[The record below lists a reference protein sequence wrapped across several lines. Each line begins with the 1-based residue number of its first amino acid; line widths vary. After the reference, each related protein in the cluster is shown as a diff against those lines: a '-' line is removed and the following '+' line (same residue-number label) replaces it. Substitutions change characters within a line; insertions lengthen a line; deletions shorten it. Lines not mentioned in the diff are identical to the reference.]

1 MADATVAAD
10 PGAGGRGSHSP
21 PAPDAAEPSPPF
33 YVRYYVGHR
42 GKFGHE
48 FLELEITAAP
58 DGKGPGR
65 LRYANQSS
73 YKKGSRI
80 RKEAW
85 ISNAVVAEAE
95 RIVREACVIECD
107 DEQWPEPDE
116 VGRQELEVVT
126 KDEHICFA
134 CAKVGTLAQAQ
145 ACDDPKGLTR
155 FYYLSQDLK
164 ALVFGLISMHF
175 KIKPIPRVAA
185 FDADRADFA
194 SRIRDL
200 AVPHEEIHH
209 LRWELRSRDAEI
221 EDLQRAVRD
230 AQVYLYDERETV
242 LRLQTECEGLKIR
255 DFENR
260 RRVQHLLALT
270 QPVTHETTFFRE
282 GVSLGVGAAEGR
294 SRAAR
299 ERSRSN
305 GRAKRAPPAAVA
317 PATAAESVPP
327 PTHVG
332 HYLIGKTLGQGTF
345 GKVKLGTHILTGEN
359 VAVKVL
365 EKARIKEIADVTRV
379 TREIKI
385 FKKLEHPFL
394 CRLYELIEGIDY
406 LHDIGVVHRDLKP
419 ENILLM
425 DKAAPDGGMA
435 VKVIDFGLSN
445 TFVQGSTLTTACGS
459 PAYASPEMILRVAG
473 GYNPRK
479 SDLWSLGVVLFAM
492 VAGCLPFEHDNTAAL
507 YDQILNARY
516 RCPSHLSPACKDL
529 ISRIL
534 VIDPRR
540 RFGAEEATEVA

>member
-1 MADATVAAD
+1 MAYRPRT
-10 PGAGGRGSHSP
+10 AG
-21 PAPDAAEPSPPF
+21 
-33 YVRYYVGHR
+33 
-42 GKFGHE
+42 
-48 FLELEITAAP
+48 
-58 DGKGPGR
+58 
-65 LRYANQSS
+65 
-73 YKKGSRI
+73 
-80 RKEAW
+80 
-85 ISNAVVAEAE
+85 
-95 RIVREACVIECD
+95 
-107 DEQWPEPDE
+107 
-116 VGRQELEVVT
+116 
-126 KDEHICFA
+126 
-134 CAKVGTLAQAQ
+134 
-145 ACDDPKGLTR
+145 
-155 FYYLSQDLK
+155 
-164 ALVFGLISMHF
+164 
-175 KIKPIPRVAA
+175 
-185 FDADRADFA
+185 
-194 SRIRDL
+194 
-200 AVPHEEIHH
+200 
-209 LRWELRSRDAEI
+209 
-221 EDLQRAVRD
+221 
-230 AQVYLYDERETV
+230 
-242 LRLQTECEGLKIR
+242 
-255 DFENR
+255 
-260 RRVQHLLALT
+260 
-270 QPVTHETTFFRE
+270 
-282 GVSLGVGAAEGR
+282 

-394 CRLYELIEGIDY
+394 CRLYEVCNTKHHILLISEFASDGELFGYIVKHGKLREAVAARLFAQLIEGIDY

-540 RFGAEEATEVA
+540 RFGAEEPRTSCSSDRPSAAATPSPCSTA

>member
-1 MADATVAAD
+1 MQ
-10 PGAGGRGSHSP
+10 
-21 PAPDAAEPSPPF
+21 AAEGQEEDLLA
-33 YVRYYVGHR
+33 YYR
-42 GKFGHE
+42 
-48 FLELEITAAP
+48 
-58 DGKGPGR
+58 
-65 LRYANQSS
+65 S
-73 YKKGSRI
+73 
-80 RKEAW
+80 
-85 ISNAVVAEAE
+85 
-95 RIVREACVIECD
+95 
-107 DEQWPEPDE
+107 
-116 VGRQELEVVT
+116 
-126 KDEHICFA
+126 
-134 CAKVGTLAQAQ
+134 
-145 ACDDPKGLTR
+145 
-155 FYYLSQDLK
+155 
-164 ALVFGLISMHF
+164 
-175 KIKPIPRVAA
+175 RVAA

-282 GVSLGVGAAEGR
+282 GVSLGVGAAEG
-294 SRAAR
+294 
-299 ERSRSN
+299 
-305 GRAKRAPPAAVA
+305 PVA

-394 CRLYELIEGIDY
+394 CRLYEVCNTKHHILLISEFASDGELFGYIVKHGKLREAVAARLFAQLIEGIDY

-540 RFGAEEATEVA
+540 RFGAEEVRRHPWMRGASAAVSLVRSPAPPSALAAAAQARDAAPSAAATPSPCSTA